1 MIVALMGCSVC
12 MPLVAARQAMWLEA
26 IERRISATSSMLG
39 SIKGIKMLGLQSFLM
54 KFVHNMRIDE
64 LRISKRFRKLL
75 VWNMA
80 FGKSL
85 YRLVFNTNHF

>member
-1 MIVALMGCSVC
+1 
-12 MPLVAARQAMWLEA
+12 
-26 IERRISATSSMLG
+26 MLG